1 MQSQNMD
8 VGHFTRSP
16 GAPADTPVLKPENTL
31 QSRRFKTRVD
41 KLRRYLRANRDFTTF
56 DP

>member
-1 MQSQNMD
+1 MD